1 MLGLRLLALLTPEVS
16 ELFKASRGRGPNPG
30 GAVRRSG
37 VKMGSWRRAAMA
49 AAISLVVADVV
60 GVDGADDG
68 VIGTGEFLDVVVVAI
83 SSRL

>member
-1 MLGLRLLALLTPEVS
+1 
-16 ELFKASRGRGPNPG
+16 
-30 GAVRRSG
+30 
-37 VKMGSWRRAAMA
+37 MA